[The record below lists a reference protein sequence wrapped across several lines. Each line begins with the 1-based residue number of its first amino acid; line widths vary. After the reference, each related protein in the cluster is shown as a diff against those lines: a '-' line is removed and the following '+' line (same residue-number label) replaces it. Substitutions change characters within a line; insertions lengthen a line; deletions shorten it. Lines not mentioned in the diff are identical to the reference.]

1 MTSPRFQFAKESA
14 AQIVDHLGGFKG
26 HRLVSSVSIF
36 IFFSLFFP
44 SLGAQVKVN
53 MRLLHTSARLFQKPD
68 NARLSRLSAAV
79 THSVCVCAHVWKKKS
94 LFALKSGTHTYTQ
107 DIGVVD
113 VWTLKWSAAV

>member
-14 AQIVDHLGGFKG
+14 AQIVDHLAGFKG

-36 IFFSLFFP
+36 IFFSLFSP

-53 MRLLHTSARLFQKPD
+53 MRLLDTSARLFQKPD

-79 THSVCVCAHVWKKKS
+79 THSVCAHVWKKKKPFRIS
-94 LFALKSGTHTYTQ
+94 VWNTHIHTRH
-107 DIGVVD
+107 
-113 VWTLKWSAAV
+113 WCC